1 MIQGNGQ
8 GGKMHKAEAVAAV
21 VLGAGKG
28 TRMKSDMPK
37 VMHPIGGRPMI
48 RVLMDSIGELA
59 PERCVVVTAPGMQAV
74 RDCVA
79 PADCVT
85 QSPALGT
92 AHAVA
97 QARPVLEGFGGTVLV
112 LYGDT
117 PLVTAETMRAMVARR
132 RQADDPAVVVLGFCP
147 EDPGAYGRLIGDD
160 DGNLHRIVEY
170 KDAGEAERA
179 IRLCNSGVVAVDG
192 RILFDLLDAVGN
204 DNASGEYY
212 LTDIV
217 AIARERGRVC
227 AYIEGAADEVLGI
240 NSHLEQAAAEA
251 IYQNRL
257 REAAMRDGVTMI
269 APETVFLSHD
279 TRFGRDVV
287 IEPHVVIGPGVRIG
301 DKVHIKAFSHL
312 EQAEIGEGAAIGP
325 YGRLRPGAEIGQGA
339 KIGNFVEVKKAVIE
353 PGAKVSHLTYIG
365 DARVGAGANIGA
377 GTITCNYDGYLKSF
391 TDIGAGAFIGSNS
404 SLVAPVKIGEG
415 AIVGAGSV
423 ITHDVPADALA
434 VTRAE
439 EKRLPRWA
447 ARFRKRRQAEKDK
460 AGGNGQGGNGQGGNG

>member
-8 GGKMHKAEAVAAV
+8 GRKMQRTEAVAAV

-28 TRMKSDMPK
+28 TRMKSDLPK
-37 VMHPIGGRPMI
+37 VMHRIGGRAMI
-48 RVLMDSIGELA
+48 QVLMDAVANLA
-59 PERCVVVTAPGMQAV
+59 PQHCVVVTAPDMQEV

-79 PADCVT
+79 PARCVT

-97 QARPVLEGFGGTVLV
+97 QARPVLEGFEGTVLV

-117 PLVTAETMRAMVARR
+117 PLVTADTMRALVARR
-132 RQADDPAVVVLGFCP
+132 LGPDDPAVVVLGFRP
-147 EDPGAYGRLIGDD
+147 EDPGAYGRLIGDE
-160 DGNLHRIVEY
+160 DGNLQRIVEY
-170 KDAGEAERA
+170 KDADEQERA

-192 RILFDLLDAVGN
+192 RILFELLDAVGN

-217 AIARERGRVC
+217 AIARERGRAC
-227 AYIEGAADEVLGI
+227 AYVEGAAEEVLGI
-240 NSHLEQAAAEA
+240 NSHVEQAAAEA

-257 REAAMRDGVTMI
+257 REAAMRAGVTMI

-301 DKVHIKAFSHL
+301 DRVRIKAFCHL
-312 EQAEIGEGAAIGP
+312 ESAEIGEGAAIGP
-325 YGRLRPGAEIGQGA
+325 YGRLRPGAEIGADA

-353 PGAKVSHLTYIG
+353 EGAKVSHLTYIG

-391 TDIGAGAFIGSNS
+391 TDIGKGAFIGSNTA
-404 SLVAPVKIGEG
+404 LVAPVKIGDG

-447 ARFRKRRQAEKDK
+447 ARFRKRRQAERNRK
-460 AGGNGQGGNGQGGNG
+460 AENG